1 MTTGPLAESG
11 RLPVL
16 GRESARELVH
26 ESANA
31 AARAH
36 SGILRIT
43 GEPGGDLHFRDGRI
57 ITVDSPGAP
66 GVRQLLSRPGRVSTG
81 TADLRLVAQMAA
93 LDGVFAITAGWV
105 GSCAWQ
111 APPTDPDGRQSLPG
125 IDTLWL
131 LEETERRLNALAHG
145 RVSPHRNHLV
155 LTETGRALL
164 GSPEDARHN
173 GAQWQEILLW
183 VNGRH
188 SCRDIA
194 MLLSRSLYAVTVE
207 VVRMLDGDLLGIA
220 PLERVQLPMTEPAR
234 GGTRSLLPRRR
245 RGASGINDTL
255 PPRPPQ
261 PATRAL
267 QRTAAVRTSER
278 TQ

>member
-11 RLPVL
+11 RLSVL
-16 GRESARELVH
+16 GRESARELVR
-26 ESANA
+26 ESTNA
-31 AARAH
+31 AAAART
-36 SGILRIT
+36 GILRVT
-43 GEPGGDLHFRDGRI
+43 GEPGGDLHFRDGEI
-57 ITVDSPGAP
+57 VAVDSPGAP
-66 GVRQLLSRPGRVSTG
+66 GVRQLLSRPGRISTG
-81 TADLRLVAQMAA
+81 AADLRLVTRMAA

-105 GSCAWQ
+105 SECGWQ
-111 APPTDPDGRQSLPG
+111 DPPTVPRDPDPRSG

-131 LEETERRLNALAHG
+131 LEQTELRLKALAHG

-164 GSPEDARHN
+164 GSPDDERHN
-173 GAQWQEILLW
+173 GAHRQEILLW

-194 MLLSRSLYAVTVE
+194 ILLSRSLYAVTVE
-207 VVRMLDGDLLGIA
+207 VVRMLDADLLGIA

-234 GGTRSLLPRRR
+234 GGARTLLPRRR

-267 QRTAAVRTSER
+267 QRAAIVRKSER

>member
-11 RLPVL
+11 RLSVL
-16 GRESARELVH
+16 GRESARELVR
-26 ESANA
+26 ESTNA
-31 AARAH
+31 AATART
-36 SGILRIT
+36 GVLRVT
-43 GEPGGDLHFRDGRI
+43 GEPGGDLYFRDGEL

-81 TADLRLVAQMAA
+81 AADLRLVARMAA

-105 GSCAWQ
+105 AECGWPDPPA
-111 APPTDPDGRQSLPG
+111 APPEPDLPSG
-125 IDTLWL
+125 IDILGL

-164 GSPEDARHN
+164 GSPDDERHS
-173 GAQWQEILLW
+173 GAQRQEILLR

-207 VVRMLDGDLLGIA
+207 VVRMLDADLLGIA

-234 GGTRSLLPRRR
+234 GDARSLLPRRR

-261 PATRAL
+261 TATRAL
-267 QRTAAVRTSER
+267 QRAATVRKSER